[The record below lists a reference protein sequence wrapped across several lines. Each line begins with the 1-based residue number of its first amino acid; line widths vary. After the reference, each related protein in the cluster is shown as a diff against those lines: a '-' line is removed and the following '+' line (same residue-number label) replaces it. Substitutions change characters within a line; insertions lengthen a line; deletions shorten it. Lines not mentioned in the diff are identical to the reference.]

1 VTSNVTIL
9 LAEPGPT
16 MRVLGSGG
24 FLFGLVLG
32 FLGGV
37 AFQFMRRAWVDV
49 SKTKGLVSGLRQTAW
64 SQTRTAVIWLAVLAF
79 LVVLAVSWATNGD
92 LVPARNEAPA
102 SVPTTHGR

>member
-1 VTSNVTIL
+1 MTSNVTIL